1 MASGCSW
8 VPGGDWGSSE
18 VEIEDETVW
27 IASKLIWFDHPR
39 PLSGPMEPF
48 SDFVARLVDAA
59 GRIFGDPDAA
69 MPLIKQL
76 VYEQYTKECRVAI
89 TPYKAKGLEVWMK
102 GMANSP
108 TMCQLFVA
116 AALEPLRTRFPN
128 LRCLHY
134 MDNILLA
141 AKEESILQEAYCSL
155 VQLLKEKGLC
165 VAPEKVQQSKVVNN
179 LGSKI
184 TSHCV
189 VPQKVALRKDHLCTL
204 NDFQK
209 LLGDINWIIGSLQ
222 MANYEL
228 KPLYDILVGD
238 AALDSPRQLTS
249 EARVALSK
257 IEDRLQKAFLQRV
270 QNDQDIILCILPTLL
285 QPTGILWQKGPL
297 LWIHTK
303 ISPAK
308 SMEYYPA
315 AVALLAQQ
323 GIQQCLQHFGTLPKM
338 LIIPYDSNQV
348 KILCATTDDWAILRC
363 TYAGHIDCHYPKHPL
378 LNFFK
383 EHPVI
388 FPKITASQ
396 PIAEASVIFTDGSK
410 TGCGAYMVDAGEPMR
425 QQFSPGAPQQV
436 ELSIVLEVFKAC
448 SFAFNLVLD
457 SSYVVN
463 ALKSLEC
470 AGLIKSSSPD
480 QQDPVWVP
488 ERLTRRIQH
497 AATKDDAD
505 CPDNAPGVPI
515 REDGIKM
522 GNIVGIPEANARF
535 NEAMEAE
542 DFTIFIKNSIQFPLF
557 NFEKGNLLPN
567 LTAKDIKTCR
577 FHPEKAPFC
586 PILRVGDV
594 VKFAGQDFAKL
605 AWAGGVLG
613 IKIGWVCDPDKAW
626 DQCIPKYS
634 FTRLDGVSE
643 KSNVSTGYN
652 FRFAKYYKTENG
664 SEYRTLLKAF
674 GIRFD
679 VLVYGNAGKLNIIP
693 TIISSMAAFTS
704 VGVGTVLCDII
715 LLSFLKGADHYKAR
729 KSEEVN
735 ATTLKGTAST
745 KPVFPSDQATVEKQ
759 STDSGADS
767 ISH

>member
-39 PLSGPMEPF
+39 PLSGDASGMGYLLGPQKVIKLLRGISRAIVSLKCTSKGSVRFAFTLPSINHEEP
-48 SDFVARLVDAA
+48 DKRYQWVVLPQV
-59 GRIFGDPDAA
+59 
-69 MPLIKQL
+69 
-76 VYEQYTKECRVAI
+76 
-89 TPYKAKGLEVWMK
+89 
-102 GMANSP
+102 MANSP

-116 AALEPLRTRFPN
+116 AALEPLRTCFPN

-134 MDNILLA
+134 MDDILLA

-165 VAPEKVQQSKVVNN
+165 VAPEKVQQSKVVNY

-209 LLGDINWIIGSLQ
+209 LLGDINWIRGSLQ

-249 EARVALSK
+249 EARVALS
-257 IEDRLQKAFLQRV
+257 RLQKAFLQRV

-308 SMEYYPA
+308 SIEYYPA
-315 AVALLAQQ
+315 VVALLAQQ
-323 GIQQCLQHFGTLPKM
+323 GIQQCLQYFGTLPKM
-338 LIIPYDSNQV
+338 LIVPYDSNQV
-348 KILCATTDDWAILRC
+348 KILCAATDDWAILRC

-383 EHPVI
+383 ERPVI
-388 FPKITASQ
+388 FPKITASK

-410 TGCGAYMVDAGEPMR
+410 TGCGAYMVDA
-425 QQFSPGAPQQV
+425 
-436 ELSIVLEVFKAC
+436 
-448 SFAFNLVLD
+448 VLD

-522 GNIVGIPEANARF
+522 GNIVGIPEANA
-535 NEAMEAE
+535 
-542 DFTIFIKNSIQFPLF
+542 
-557 NFEKGNLLPN
+557 
-567 LTAKDIKTCR
+567 
-577 FHPEKAPFC
+577 
-586 PILRVGDV
+586 
-594 VKFAGQDFAKL
+594 
-605 AWAGGVLG
+605 
-613 IKIGWVCDPDKAW
+613 
-626 DQCIPKYS
+626 
-634 FTRLDGVSE
+634 
-643 KSNVSTGYN
+643 ST
-652 FRFAKYYKTENG
+652 
-664 SEYRTLLKAF
+664 
-674 GIRFD
+674 
-679 VLVYGNAGKLNIIP
+679 P
-693 TIISSMAAFTS
+693 
-704 VGVGTVLCDII
+704 
-715 LLSFLKGADHYKAR
+715 
-729 KSEEVN
+729 
-735 ATTLKGTAST
+735 
-745 KPVFPSDQATVEKQ
+745 
-759 STDSGADS
+759 
-767 ISH
+767 